1 MDVLNSLYLNDILHT
16 IGSVLLV
23 PVVVL
28 LLALIVCSLCAIGSL
43 IVEAVCER
51 RRYRAAIPQLVAQLE
66 AADPDDLSRV
76 IDESGLLRQH
86 KDDLDELVNYL
97 YLPEDA
103 RTEVAKRLLANESF
117 AYKKTTG
124 RLDLA
129 SKVAPMLGLMATL
142 IPLGPGVVA
151 MGQGDTQTLSSS
163 LLVAFDGTVA
173 GLLTAVVCMTASR
186 LRKRWYADYLVSL
199 EAAMNTLLEKASLM
213 HAQGYEFSPA
223 TFDYDKAGRTA
234 KKRLLTVANVSAAG
248 QSGGGRGATGQRAAE
263 QKAGQEPKQGA
274 ERKAGQEPKQG
285 AERKAGE

>member
-1 MDVLNSLYLNDILHT
+1 MDILNSLYLNDILHT
-16 IGSVLLV
+16 LGSVVLV

-28 LLALIVCSLCAIGSL
+28 LLLLIVYSLCTIGSL
-43 IVEAVCER
+43 VVEAVCER
-51 RRYRAAIPQLVAQLE
+51 RRYRAAIPELVARLE

-97 YLPEDA
+97 YLPEDG

-117 AYKKTTG
+117 AYKKATG

-129 SKVAPMLGLMATL
+129 SKVSPMLGLMATL

-199 EAAMNTLLEKASLM
+199 EAAMNTLLEKASIM

-223 TFDYDKAGRTA
+223 AFEYDKAGRTA
-234 KKRLLTVANVSAAG
+234 VKRPLTAANIPAAG
-248 QSGGGRGATGQRAAE
+248 QGGDGRGEAE
-263 QKAGQEPKQGA
+263 QQKAGE
-274 ERKAGQEPKQG
+274 
-285 AERKAGE
+285 